1 MLKSLAE
8 AGIWVDQDL
17 NLRAEGEQP
26 CPLLGAA
33 AQGLR
38 LWLVTC
44 YHRAA
49 VARLAGRREKEF
61 GGLEEV
67 EVRTLRAYAQKCC
80 PRDRQLLHKITAGA
94 VWTAARKQQAA

>member
-17 NLRAEGEQP
+17 NLRSEGEP
-26 CPLLGAA
+26 ACPLFGAA
-33 AQGLR
+33 AQVLR

-49 VARLAGRREKEF
+49 AAKLAKRRREF
-61 GGLEEV
+61 GELAEV
-67 EVRTLRAYAQKCC
+67 EVR
-80 PRDRQLLHKITAGA
+80 
-94 VWTAARKQQAA
+94 